1 MKKNRGRRL
10 KLLKGEKMMYG
21 VIVVLI
27 ALIPI
32 LNVYTSA
39 VVTRTNIEVEEL
51 KSNIEKQT
59 QDNESLTM
67 QIDELASLE
76 NIQAVAKEYGLSY
89 DNTNILIC
97 THLKI

>member
-89 DNTNILIC
+89 DNTNILTI
-97 THLKI
+97 K